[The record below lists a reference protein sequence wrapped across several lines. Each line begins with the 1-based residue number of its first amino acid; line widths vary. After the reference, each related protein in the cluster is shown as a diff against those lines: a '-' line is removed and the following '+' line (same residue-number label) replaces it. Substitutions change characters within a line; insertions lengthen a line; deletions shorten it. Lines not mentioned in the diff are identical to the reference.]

1 MVEIDTATRLAVGR
15 TGMAANRTLMA
26 WIRTSISMISFG
38 YTIYK
43 VIQGLQDSATGLSIV
58 MQPALAGLVLT
69 GLGILSLVVGM
80 VEHYMVFQQ
89 LRQLAPI
96 SYWRHTLW
104 IALLVLCVAAAI
116 FIGILT
122 RLI

>member
-1 MVEIDTATRLAVGR
+1 MAEVDTATRLAVGR

-58 MQPALAGLVLT
+58 MHPALAGLVLT

>member
-1 MVEIDTATRLAVGR
+1 MAEVDTATRLAVGR